1 MVVPISFILLFF
13 FEKLESFP
21 PHLTNYYNIYD
32 TELWIDISK
41 SCWERIY
48 VNIEFYYF
56 VCAKRRNK
64 IVSLSTNVVALS
76 AINFFYLFLIV
87 ALYVNCW
94 LPSMCTKVGFKY
106 NYLHI
111 PRINLQ
117 FWQHCIC
124 STANLIF
131 FLFTFWKCK

>member
-1 MVVPISFILLFF
+1 MVVSISFILLFF
-13 FEKLESFP
+13 EKLESFS

-64 IVSLSTNVVALS
+64 IVSLSTNVASLS
-76 AINFFYLFLIV
+76 AINFVLSFLIV

-94 LPSMCTKVGFKY
+94 LPSMCIKQVY
-106 NYLHI
+106 NVLIY
-111 PRINLQ
+111 NV
-117 FWQHCIC
+117 
-124 STANLIF
+124 STADIQLVYSRYTVCIQQIF
-131 FLFTFWKCK
+131 KVWTGQNAR